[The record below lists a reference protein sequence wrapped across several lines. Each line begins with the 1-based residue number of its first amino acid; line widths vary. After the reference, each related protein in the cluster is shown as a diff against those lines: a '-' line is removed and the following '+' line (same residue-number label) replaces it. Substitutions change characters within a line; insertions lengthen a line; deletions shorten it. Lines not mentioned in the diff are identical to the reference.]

1 MLHFIAKVKNIQGLI
16 LDLSVKAEKMR
27 NAFKNSNSTTASQ
40 SAIDSQ
46 LRCQQ
51 KAVDEYSQDVTI
63 LQAHIESITSMP
75 SNLQL
80 DYGHVCIMS
89 DNLLHGGGPGV
100 VGPDGKLLPALRIHA
115 YMENGSKGDKSQFSY
130 PSHRLFQPSHLDRQ
144 WPKTCEKYEKAMKK
158 PLEDLALYL
167 STAIPHAFPN
177 RE

>member
-80 DYGHVCIMS
+80 D
-89 DNLLHGGGPGV
+89 
-100 VGPDGKLLPALRIHA
+100 GKLLPALRIHA